1 MVDVGG
7 AAYVWDASGWIVD
20 VDGVSD
26 EDSSGESCRARDFM
40 LQDDSR
46 TCIGIF
52 GARVSPTVKELL
64 ARRVLYTNR
73 GYIYLLKSLIPI
85 PSVLLRFG

>member
-26 EDSSGESCRARDFM
+26 EDSSGISYHAGSHAR
-40 LQDDSR
+40 SR
-46 TCIGIF
+46 SH
-52 GARVSPTVKELL
+52 R
-64 ARRVLYTNR
+64 
-73 GYIYLLKSLIPI
+73 
-85 PSVLLRFG
+85 